1 MVASCHTPNLADI
14 ICEGPEWSLPHVDH
28 MTELPVVQPVVPVTV
43 KAQEGRLHLDHI
55 GQMTYL
61 VGIKSFVSFGR
72 T

>member
-55 GQMTYL
+55 
-61 VGIKSFVSFGR
+61 
-72 T
+72 